1 MAAGQPST
9 RLIMTWGGGRSD
21 IHKQQF
27 VKNDQLS
34 PELLLLLFPN
44 TYKEIS
50 ISLYSLYALDW
61 EGTSVEEEIPELGI
75 WNPQIVV

>member
-1 MAAGQPST
+1 MNNYHQNFFYSF
-9 RLIMTWGGGRSD
+9 S
-21 IHKQQF
+21 
-27 VKNDQLS
+27 V
-34 PELLLLLFPN
+34 N